1 MKKALNAFAVMLTLF
16 AVIGLAT
23 PVFACGGSKN
33 KEGTTASKT
42 DKEQSEK
49 DSEKAESDDSED
61 KEKETDTPTKS

>member
-23 PVFACGGSKN
+23 PVFACGGGKD

-42 DKEQSEK
+42 DKQESEK
-49 DSEKAESDDSED
+49 DSEKPESDDSEN
-61 KEKETDTPTKS
+61 KKNETDTPTKS